1 MILHVGRIM
10 ALPTIKK
17 MNQLLNDLV
26 QLLYNSTMKYYA
38 DDSRNENVEKLRVL
52 DRILIW
58 LIIYRILAS
67 IRIDKINIDSRL
79 Y

>member
-26 QLLYNSTMKYYA
+26 QQSFNSTMKYCA
-38 DDSRNENVEKLRVL
+38 DDSRNENVEKLRVFGQ
-52 DRILIW
+52 DSDM

-67 IRIDKINIDSRL
+67 IRIR
-79 Y
+79 